1 MTLKMAHLEDFALMY
16 AYEQRLL
23 DAGFRYIAGVDE
35 VGRGPLAG
43 PVVACAVILKPGV
56 FIAVDDSKK
65 LTKAKRKKLI
75 PIIKE
80 NSLSISIS
88 FVSHDEIDRINILRA
103 SREAMIKAIQ
113 TLKVKPDYILVDG
126 MDLKELTE
134 IPSLG
139 IIKGDQ
145 LSMSIAAASIIAKET
160 RDDYM
165 ELMDTY
171 YPMYGFKNHMGY
183 PTKEHIEAIKK
194 YGICNIHRKT
204 FNPIKKMIENLE
216 I

>member
-1 MTLKMAHLEDFALMY
+1 MAYLEDFALMY

-56 FIAVDDSKK
+56 SLLVDDSKK

-113 TLKVKPDYILVDG
+113 TLKISPDYILVDG
-126 MDLKELTE
+126 MDLKEFIE

-165 ELMDTY
+165 ELMDAY